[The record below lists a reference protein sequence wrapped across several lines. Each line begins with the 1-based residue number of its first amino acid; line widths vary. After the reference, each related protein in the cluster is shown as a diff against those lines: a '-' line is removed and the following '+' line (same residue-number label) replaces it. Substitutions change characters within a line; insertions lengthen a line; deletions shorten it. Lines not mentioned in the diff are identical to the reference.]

1 MTTFEPRPMTMYR
14 KPARVEPDRWE
25 DVADAL
31 TDALEYWLT
40 TVRPDGTPHPRV
52 MWGLWQDA
60 RLLLSPPATQHTHV
74 LNSNRVAAQVQLNER
89 IVIVEGTALEETD
102 SNAIDAFV
110 ADYSAKYDHELHR
123 RPPVVVTP
131 TKILSW
137 TIRGEAARDG
147 FGVGGVWLPTS

>member
-14 KPARVEPDRWE
+14 KPARVDADRWE
-25 DVADAL
+25 DVAEAL
-31 TDALEYWLT
+31 TNALEYWLT

-52 MWGLWQDA
+52 MWGLWEDDH
-60 RLLLSPPATQHTHV
+60 LLLSPPATQHTH
-74 LNSNRVAAQVQLNER
+74 LLTSDRVAAQVQLDDR
-89 IVIVEGTALEETD
+89 IVIVEGTAVEETD
-102 SNAIDAFV
+102 DAAIDDFV
-110 ADYSAKYDHELHR
+110 AAYSSKYDHELHR

-147 FGVGGVWLPTS
+147 FKVGGAWVPRD